1 MNTTFMA
8 PGFNIND
15 RTALLNNTFGGQ
27 STPTWWEAPLAVY
40 SDGRGSDGFVQN
52 EFPAGDGQKYQVY
65 ADVYVG
71 RQAFYNALQY
81 AQSTKKF
88 DYALVGNSCVQIAN
102 NIYLIALG
110 GQQRPFVGD
119 LFPLSQR
126 QLDLPI
132 WYSVDPGKILSA
144 TLAGSM
150 QAGVS
155 IIDEGMWDFVGAM
168 MGPIGPLADSRCFVA
183 GTRILMA
190 SGALAPIETIRPG
203 DFVLAF
209 DESRDGGRGELEPK
223 RVTRLFENVA
233 ESLIQLSNGLVV
245 TPGHQF
251 LTSTGGFCSIE
262 QILATNQRVVDSSG
276 TDFYVSGKAISYSAD
291 THHWFPSA
299 EVLAVQ
305 SSGAL
310 ALQPSWRRGW
320 KTFNFEVEGL
330 HTYVAEGVR
339 VHNASLSAGTLEDV
353 RQMTGPGYDAVIT
366 ARQHVDPL
374 LLNEFD
380 RIQDNTYKRDTA
392 VFNQGSTSEIYSQQ
406 EKFFRTDLLKQ
417 LYLNDGSGNK
427 MWAFV
432 YRDAAGNVVVKD
444 PDTGKRIDPSLVN
457 GIPAQLAQVHSSS
470 YKDVSDGS
478 GDRVQLA
485 SGSHAS
491 VGQKWT
497 STNGY
502 TYQVQPDGSIKNLDT
517 GRTSSPATNGSG
529 SGSGGSGG
537 GGGNPFYPQSMNNDP
552 RWADY
557 IASNPSGRPVLL
569 DLDGDGVEITQVSS
583 SNVFFDM
590 SGDGKQ
596 HRTAWAGVGDGVL
609 VRDSGNDG
617 VIDRQNEIDF
627 TQWDPTAESD
637 MQALLNVF
645 DTNKNGK
652 LDAGDAEWALFK
664 VLVTNSDGTTTLRTL
679 DELGITSINLV
690 TNNQE
695 VTLPDGSKISGT
707 TTYTKSDGST
717 GIAAD
722 AKLTFEVGGHVVAQ
736 TVTRNGDGST
746 TLVNRAAN
754 GDGSLASETTT
765 ITNADGKTRT
775 VKFDTDGDG
784 VLDRVQTDVTVVGG
798 DGSVTR
804 TVQDYDGSATILARK
819 EVTLTSADGKTIT
832 VSRDV
837 DGSGNYDEVE
847 TRATGVDGGL
857 TLTATHLNAN
867 GSTKDE
873 RTTVTS
879 ADGLTKTVQVELT
892 GSGAINGTRT
902 ESTAVAGNGTRTET
916 VIEYAGSGTAS
927 GNMIGRAVTV
937 TTADGSSKTIS
948 SDLDGNATVD
958 LTSTS
963 QIIRNGDGSTTMS
976 ESRSN
981 GNGTLRDQTVTD
993 LSADGLSKT
1002 ERVDLDGNGTY
1013 DVTTTKVTTFGTDG
1027 STTEAITRKAANG
1040 GTLGKTVASWSA
1052 DGKTRSTSIDSDGD
1066 GALDR
1071 VETVAVVSGNSVTT
1085 GSVYSSSGG
1094 TMLSKSVTTTS
1105 ANGLSQTIQ
1114 VDANG
1119 DGSYDAT
1126 TTTTTVIN
1134 GDGSSTVT
1142 AISKNGDGSVQIG
1155 KTITTTSA
1163 NGLSVTTQSYLN
1175 SQISPFQTVN
1185 DVTVLN
1191 GNGSLT
1197 QTVTHFDGTSLTQ
1210 TGKTITNVSADRLT
1224 TTVSSYLSTNAS
1236 PESTVTTIVNADGSR
1251 IQTAASFSPN
1261 GTTLVGKSVT
1271 TISADGLTKT
1281 TILDANGD
1289 AVTDATEIS
1298 VKSLNA
1304 DGTTTV
1310 TTTLYQGSAT
1320 AGVNK
1325 VGQTIVSTS
1334 GNGLSATTQTDA
1346 NGDGTFDAKATSV
1359 TVLNADGS
1367 TTQTI
1372 TSFNGAGTIQTG
1384 RTVTTV
1390 SDDGLSKT
1398 VSTYLGTHTTADEV
1412 TTSTVALN
1420 ADGSKTET
1428 VSTFSGSGALK
1439 ARTVSTTSGNGLAA
1453 TIASDLDG
1461 NGVNDLVVGSTTNA
1475 DGSVT
1480 TISSTYNSAG
1490 VLVSRSTQTAA
1501 GNGLTTAVLTDLD
1514 GNGTTDSSRS
1524 GAIVLNVDGSKT
1536 QTVSSFNANGSLKE
1550 KTVVTTSADGLTI
1563 TTQWDK
1569 SGGGS
1574 FTGSRTEAT
1583 TVNANG
1589 STTRVVSNLNANGS
1603 LHDKTT
1609 IVTSADK
1616 QTVTTTKDIDGNG
1629 TVDQTIVQTINADGT
1644 MLTSSMDGA
1653 VQLASGRSYG
1663 GTRGVYET
1671 VSADGTSTTT
1681 QYDANGNG
1689 LAESQSTET
1698 LVLSTDG
1705 SRVETIAFSTLTGGS
1720 ASSANPAYTVTLKD
1734 KAVIT
1739 TSANGLSTT
1748 TQYDLTGSGSYG
1760 ESKTDV
1766 IVLSADGAQTKTT
1779 SNFAGAT
1786 LKSRY
1791 AVTESADGLS
1801 TTRQWDKA
1809 GTGSYTEASTDVLVR
1824 NANGST
1830 TETVTNTGAGG
1841 ALMSKV
1847 VTTTS
1852 ADGRTT
1858 TVQKD
1863 MDGNGTFEE
1872 SQTLSTTTL
1881 ADGSTA
1887 EVVSTYSSTGTLKD
1901 RVTVQTTGDKRTVTT
1916 TLDANGD
1923 GTVDRTESNTGL
1935 VDGSSTSIVT
1945 DWAVSGTKTGQ
1956 LISTISADGLLMS
1969 TTRDLDGD
1977 GIVDRTST
1985 RRLVE
1990 NADGS
1995 TSSILETYKVSEK
2008 AANGSVTVISP
2019 VLQNKVTT
2027 TVSADGRTTAIAV
2040 DVDGNGST
2048 DETSTTVSRING
2060 STATTV
2066 TDNTA
2071 ARGIPSSVGDVV
2083 WVSAVNGSSTA
2094 ASTTITVSADGNTR
2108 TVEAD
2113 YDGNGTK
2120 EHTETWVTRI
2130 DGSQVGTITDKNAKN
2145 KVVASATETIS
2156 ADGLTVRLA
2165 KDKDNDGD
2173 IDVVETS
2180 VVRVDGSKV
2189 KTITEYSGAT
2199 VTKQTVVT
2207 LSANGERAD
2216 YAVTGG
2222 SSQDTLYGGGGNDSL
2237 NGGAN
2242 ADSLVGGKGDDTY
2255 FVDNSSDKVYESGG
2269 EGTDTVYSSTS
2280 YQLSENIERLFLT
2293 GSGNFSGTGN
2303 SSNNWIVGNSGN
2315 NQLSGGGGDDSL
2327 VGGAGSD
2334 VLSGDNGTDTADYST
2349 SASAVTVSMEKA
2361 GKKSGVQTS
2370 VNENGSADTLASIE
2384 KLIGSA
2390 FDDRLLG
2397 SHVSGGAG
2405 NDIIDGMSGNDTLF
2419 GDGGDDLIDGKTG
2432 SDTMAGG
2439 AGNDRFLVDVSGD
2452 VVTELADGGND
2463 TVITALGYTLG
2474 ANVENLT
2481 LTGTAAVNGTGN
2493 ALNNVLVGNSAN
2505 NILTGGAG
2513 NDIFNGLEGT
2523 DTLIGGLGDD
2533 LYILEAGSPD
2543 TITEAAGEGTDTVQA
2558 GMTYT
2563 LGSNLENLILSGTA
2577 AINGTG
2583 NTLDNALLGNAAANV
2598 LTGGSGNDVLD
2609 GGAGADTLIGGIGN
2623 DAYVIDNASDVIQE
2637 NSGEGTDTVYT
2648 ALDAYTLGNHLEQL
2662 VLQGSAALSA
2672 TGNSLDNYMLGNAA
2686 ANALTSGAGND
2697 ILDGGAGAD
2706 TLTGGT
2712 GDDVYYVDT
2721 GSDLVVEL
2729 ASEGTDLVVSS
2740 AAGYLLAANVENLTL
2755 TGAAANGTGNALNN
2769 TITGN
2774 AGANVL
2780 DGGAGADSLIGGAGN
2795 DTYVVDNA
2803 GDTVTETA
2811 SNGSDTVLS
2820 AVSFVLGTNVEHLTL
2835 TGAGAVNA
2843 TGNTL
2848 NNTLIGNAGA
2858 NTLDGGAGADT
2869 MTGGA
2874 GDDVYVVDQ
2883 ADDVVVELGSQG
2895 SDTVRSAI
2903 SYSLGQNVEHLVLT
2917 GSSAISGLGNALAN
2931 SMTGNSAANT
2941 LDGGV
2946 GADTLIG
2953 GAGDDTYVVDNA
2965 GDVVTEAASEGTD
2978 TVQARVSHTL
2988 AANVENLVLVG
2999 NAASSG
3005 TGNSAANVLTGN
3017 SAANSLNGAGGNDTL
3032 NGAGGNDTLT
3042 GGTGND
3048 SYVYARGGGN
3058 DVVIEGA
3065 GEGTS
3070 DELVLSG
3077 ISSGAISFT
3086 RNGFDILV
3094 TIAPSA
3100 VGAGDG
3106 GTIVLKDQ
3114 LRTGEYGVETVTNG
3128 AGASWT
3134 KAQLVGMFEAPSI
3147 TSSGGG
3153 ATASIE
3159 LPENNTGVVTVTA
3172 TDSGTVTYSIVGGA
3186 DAAKFTINS
3195 TTGALSFV
3203 SAPDFDVPGDT
3214 NADNIYIVTVQ
3225 ASDGTL
3231 TDTQTISVK
3240 VGDANDAPIIASGG
3254 GGATASISVSEG
3266 ATAVTTVVATDS
3278 DVGAVVTYSITGGAD
3293 AAKFVI
3299 DAHTGVLSFVAAP
3312 NFEAPGDVGANNVY
3326 DVVVTAADGWLTDS
3340 QAIAVSVGNAN
3351 EAPTISSGSG
3361 ADEAAVSLTE
3371 GTSAV
3376 TTVTATDVDAGTTL
3390 TFDIAGGADAGKF
3403 TINATTGALSFVAA
3417 PDYDQP
3423 ADADG
3428 NNVYDVIIR
3437 VSDGTLSDT
3446 QIISVTVGNQNEA
3459 PTILSNGGGATASI
3473 AIDELS
3479 SAVTTVAAGDPD
3491 AGTSI
3496 VYSIVGGADATK
3508 FSIDPTTGQLSF
3520 KSAPDFDHPTDV
3532 GANNVYNVTVQASD
3546 GSLTDTQAIA
3556 VTINNLDRTIVGT
3569 AGVDELVSGRGDDL
3583 LEGGL
3588 ENDTYRYTRGDGDD
3602 VIDEGQGGGR
3612 GDVLRVAGVNG
3623 FTQTYLV
3630 AVGADLHIQIAE
3642 SVTGA
3647 GDGSTIVV
3655 KNQFRTDGEWGV
3667 ETIIDGDGNI
3677 WTKEA
3682 LVTFMFGAGG
3692 PGQTGTSGNNTLT
3705 GSVLSET
3712 FYGLGG
3718 NDQISAGEGDDILI
3732 GGAGADVLNGG
3743 LGWDIASYV
3752 TAAAGVN
3759 LDMRNA
3765 SSTWSGDATSD
3776 TLTSIEQIIGTTFAD
3791 NIVVNVDGMS
3801 VLGGAGN
3808 DYLETVGDGSYLDGE
3823 DGDDQLAGDRGVDIL
3838 IGGNGA
3844 DLIYGYGGGD
3854 RIFGGDGI
3862 DTILSGDGSDVIFAG
3877 AGDDAVAG
3885 EADDDAIFG
3894 EEGDDSLQGG
3904 DGDDAIQGDDGN
3916 DWIDGELGADW
3927 VSGGLGD
3934 DNLNGGDGDD
3944 YLVGGA
3950 GADQLNGG
3958 DGFDIAG
3965 YENAEA
3971 GISLNTN
3978 LAAST
3983 YTGDALGD
3991 TFSSIEF
3998 FWGSA
4003 YADSIT
4009 VGYNGIEI
4017 WGGSG
4022 DDTITVTGVG
4032 SKLRGDDGADLI
4044 TGGSGIDEILG
4055 GEGNDTINGAGG
4067 DDALSGEEGDDI
4079 LTGGAGAD
4087 WLHGSEGNDTL
4098 NGGDDNDYLMGGAGA
4113 DALNGGA
4120 GTDSVSYFWSEA
4132 GVSFDTAAAA
4142 STYGGDALGDTFADL
4157 EIFIGSDFGDAITVH
4172 FNGTTIHAEAGDDVV
4187 TVTGVGSLVH
4197 GDGGDDIIT
4206 GGTGIDTIFGDAGDD
4221 TIHAGDGADSLQ
4233 GDAGNDEIHAGAGDD
4248 WAGGDDGDDI
4258 LYGDDGVDYLSGGL
4272 GADSLFGGAGND
4284 RFTYGSTTESV
4295 AGAMD
4300 RIEDFTTGDRV
4311 RLIDI
4316 DANEGVSGDQAFVL
4330 DTNSSFSA
4338 GEIRQTVVGGDLLLE
4353 MNVDGDVTPEM
4364 SILIVGRTT
4373 VLANGDFLF

>member
-1 MNTTFMA
+1 MA
-8 PGFNIND
+8 NQGAF
-15 RTALLNNTFGGQ
+15 L
-27 STPTWWEAPLAVY
+27 
-40 SDGRGSDGFVQN
+40 
-52 EFPAGDGQKYQVY
+52 KYQV
-65 ADVYVG
+65 
-71 RQAFYNALQY
+71 N
-81 AQSTKKF
+81 
-88 DYALVGNSCVQIAN
+88 
-102 NIYLIALG
+102 
-110 GQQRPFVGD
+110 
-119 LFPLSQR
+119 
-126 QLDLPI
+126 
-132 WYSVDPGKILSA
+132 
-144 TLAGSM
+144 GS
-150 QAGVS
+150 
-155 IIDEGMWDFVGAM
+155 
-168 MGPIGPLADSRCFVA
+168 GPLVK
-183 GTRILMA
+183 LA
-190 SGALAPIETIRPG
+190 SGSVAAVGTKFATGDGYEAIVNPNGSVTNLKTGYTSAPGSAYKE
-203 DFVLAF
+203 
-209 DESRDGGRGELEPK
+209 EYKQQSDGSFK
-223 RVTRLFENVA
+223 
-233 ESLIQLSNGLVV
+233 
-245 TPGHQF
+245 
-251 LTSTGGFCSIE
+251 
-262 QILATNQRVVDSSG
+262 DSSG
-276 TDFYVSGKAISYSAD
+276 TYYPPTNTVSASTG
-291 THHWFPSA
+291 
-299 EVLAVQ
+299 
-305 SSGAL
+305 
-310 ALQPSWRRGW
+310 QPLYKQTVS
-320 KTFNFEVEGL
+320 
-330 HTYVAEGVR
+330 TYN
-339 VHNASLSAGTLEDV
+339 H
-353 RQMTGPGYDAVIT
+353 
-366 ARQHVDPL
+366 
-374 LLNEFD
+374 
-380 RIQDNTYKRDTA
+380 
-392 VFNQGSTSEIYSQQ
+392 
-406 EKFFRTDLLKQ
+406 
-417 LYLNDGSGNK
+417 
-427 MWAFV
+427 
-432 YRDAAGNVVVKD
+432 
-444 PDTGKRIDPSLVN
+444 DTGKFEQKTVYKSTP
-457 GIPAQLAQVHSSS
+457 PSSS
-470 YKDVSDGS
+470 
-478 GDRVQLA
+478 
-485 SGSHAS
+485 
-491 VGQKWT
+491 
-497 STNGY
+497 
-502 TYQVQPDGSIKNLDT
+502 
-517 GRTSSPATNGSG
+517 SSS
-529 SGSGGSGG
+529 SGGSSSGG
-537 GGGNPFYPQSMNNDP
+537 S
-552 RWADY
+552 
-557 IASNPSGRPVLL
+557 SSSGSSSSSSSKSSPILI
-569 DLDGDGVEITQVSS
+569 DLDGDGIEIDQLTA
-583 SNVFFDM
+583 SNFFYDVA
-590 SGDGKQ
+590 GDGLQ
-596 HRTAWAGVGDGVL
+596 HRTAWAGAGDGVL

-617 VIDRQNEIDF
+617 VINLRNEIDF
-627 TQWDPTAESD
+627 TQWDPTAEGD

-664 VLVTNSDGTTTLRTL
+664 VLVTNPDGTTTLKTL
-679 DELGITSINLV
+679 AELGITSINLV
-690 TNNQE
+690 SNNQE
-695 VTLPDGSKISGT
+695 VNYADGSKISGT
-707 TTYTKSDGST
+707 AGYTKADGST
-717 GIAAD
+717 GIVAD
-722 AKLTFEVGGHVVAQ
+722 ATLSYDPNGYVVGN
-736 TVTRNGDGST
+736 TVTHNGDGST
-746 TLVNRAAN
+746 TVVNRAVRP
-754 GDGSLASETTT
+754 DGSVAHQTTT
-765 ITNADGKTRT
+765 VTSADGKSKTLT
-775 VKFDTDGDG
+775 FDTDGDG
-784 VLDRVQTDVTVVGG
+784 VPERKQTDVTVVNG
-798 DGSVTR
+798 DGSITR
-804 TVQDYDGSATILARK
+804 TVQDYDGSGAILARK
-819 EVTLTSADGKTIT
+819 EMTVTSADGKTVT

-837 DGSGNYDEVE
+837 DGSGNYDQVE
-847 TRATGVDGGL
+847 SRVTAVDGSLSL
-857 TLTATHLNAN
+857 TITNLHPN
-867 GSTKDE
+867 GTTKNE
-873 RTTVTS
+873 QTVVTS
-879 ADGLTKTVQVELT
+879 ADGLTKTTQIELT
-892 GSGAINGTRT
+892 GSGAINATRT
-902 ESTAVAGNGTRTET
+902 ETTSVAGNGTRTET
-916 VIEYAGSGTAS
+916 VTDYAGNGTSGAH
-927 GNMIGRAVTV
+927 MVARQVTV
-937 TTADGSSKTIS
+937 ASADGSNKSV
-948 SDLDGNATVD
+948 A
-958 LTSTS
+958 
-963 QIIRNGDGSTTMS
+963 
-976 ESRSN
+976 
-981 GNGTLRDQTVTD
+981 
-993 LSADGLSKT
+993 A
-1002 ERVDLDGNGTY
+1002 DLDGNGTTDLTDTSTIVRNGDDSTTMTERRTNGDGSVRQSTVTDLSVDGLSETVRV
-1013 DVTTTKVTTFGTDG
+1013 DVNGDGSYELTTTDLTLFGVDG
-1027 STTEAITRKAANG
+1027 STTKTVTSRAANG
-1040 GTLGKTVASWSA
+1040 TLLDRAVATWSA
-1052 DGKTRSTSIDSDGD
+1052 DGKTRSTSIDTDGD
-1066 GALDR
+1066 GAFDR
-1071 VETVAVVSGNSVTT
+1071 IETVAVVSGNSVNTASIYAPN
-1085 GSVYSSSGG
+1085 GS
-1094 TMLSKSVTTTS
+1094 TLLSKAVTTTS
-1105 ANGLSQTIQ
+1105 ADGLSKTTQ

-1119 DGSYDAT
+1119 DGAYDAT
-1126 TTTTTVIN
+1126 STSTTVVN
-1134 GDGSSTVT
+1134 GDGSSTITTIV
-1142 AISKNGDGSVQIG
+1142 KNGAGTIQVG
-1155 KTITTTSA
+1155 KTVVTTSA
-1163 NGLSVTTQSYLN
+1163 DGLSTTAQSYLN
-1175 SQISPFQTVN
+1175 AQTSPYKTVT
-1185 DVTVLN
+1185 DVTVKN
-1191 GNGSLT
+1191 PNSSLT
-1197 QTVTHFDGTSLTQ
+1197 QTVTVLEGTSQVQ
-1210 TGKTITNVSADRLT
+1210 TGKVITNVSADRLT
-1224 TTVSSYLSTNAS
+1224 TTVSSYVGTNAS
-1236 PESTVTTIVNADGSR
+1236 PQDVVTSVTSADGSKV
-1251 IQTAASFSPN
+1251 QTSSNYSPN
-1261 GTTLVGKSVT
+1261 GATLLGRT
-1271 TISADGLTKT
+1271 TISTSSDGLTQTKVV
-1281 TILDANGD
+1281 DANGNGNG
-1289 AVTDATEIS
+1289 VTDATE
-1298 VKSLNA
+1298 VTAKALNT
-1304 DGTTTV
+1304 DGTTTL
-1310 TTTLYQGSAT
+1310 TTTAYQGSGT
-1320 AGVNK
+1320 AGANK
-1325 VGQTIVSTS
+1325 VGQTVVTTS
-1334 GNGLSATTQTDA
+1334 GNGLAISKQVDA
-1346 NGDGTFDAKATSV
+1346 NGDGTFDAKATES

-1367 TTQTI
+1367 RTQT
-1372 TSFNGAGTIQTG
+1372 TANYNGAGTVQTG
-1384 RTVTTV
+1384 KSVTTV

-1398 VSTYLGTHTTADEV
+1398 VSTYLGSHTTADVV
-1412 TTSTVALN
+1412 TTSTTTLN
-1420 ADGSKTET
+1420 PDGSKSDT
-1428 VSTFSGSGALK
+1428 VSTYSASSALVG
-1439 ARTVSTTSGNGLAA
+1439 RTIATTSGNGLSA
-1453 TIASDLDG
+1453 TVASDLDG
-1461 NGVNDLVVGSTTNA
+1461 NGVNDLVVSSSTNA
-1475 DGSVT
+1475 NGSVT
-1480 TISSTYNSAG
+1480 TVSSTYGATG
-1490 VLVSRSTQTAA
+1490 ALASRSTQTVSSD
-1501 GNGLTTAVLTDLD
+1501 GLSKSVSTDLD
-1514 GNGTTDSSRS
+1514 GNGTADLSQTI
-1524 GAIVLNVDGSKT
+1524 ATVLNADGSKT
-1536 QTVSSFNANGSLKE
+1536 QTISNFLASGALKD
-1550 KTVVTTSADGLTI
+1550 KTVITTSADGLST

-1569 SGGGS
+1569 TGGGS
-1574 FTGSRTEAT
+1574 FTGSQTDVIT
-1583 TVNANG
+1583 INADG
-1589 STTRVVSNLNANGS
+1589 SATRVVSVFNANGS
-1603 LHDKTT
+1603 LHDRTT

-1616 QTVTTTKDIDGNG
+1616 LTVTTTEDVDGNSS
-1629 TVDQTIVQTINADGT
+1629 VDHTFVQVRNADGT
-1644 MLTSSMDGA
+1644 LSISSMDGA
-1653 VQLASGRSYG
+1653 VQSASGRLYG
-1663 GTRGVYET
+1663 NAKGEYQTQ
-1671 VSADGTSTTT
+1671 SADGLSTTIR
-1681 QYDANGNG
+1681 YDANGNG
-1689 LAESQSTET
+1689 LAESQVTDTVT
-1698 LVLSTDG
+1698 LNTDG
-1705 SRVETIAFSTLTGGS
+1705 SKVETISYSNLSGGT
-1720 ASSANPAYTVTLKD
+1720 ASSANPVYTETLKE
-1734 KAVIT
+1734 KAVVT

-1748 TQYDLTGSGSYG
+1748 SQYDLTGSGTYG

-1766 IVLSADGAQTKTT
+1766 TVLNADGSTTQTT
-1779 SNFAGAT
+1779 STFAGAT

-1791 AVTESADGLS
+1791 ALTESADGLS
-1801 TTRQWDKA
+1801 TTAQWDRA
-1809 GTGSYTEASTDVLVR
+1809 GTGTYTETSTKVLVK

-1830 TETVTNTGAGG
+1830 TETVTSTGAGG
-1841 ALMSKV
+1841 ALVSKI

-1858 TVQKD
+1858 TIQKD
-1863 MDGNGTFEE
+1863 MDGNAAYEE
-1872 SQTLSTTTL
+1872 SQTVTTSTA
-1881 ADGSTA
+1881 ADGSTTA
-1887 EVVSTYSSTGTLKD
+1887 VTSTYNGSGGLINRS
-1901 RVTVQTTGDKRTVTT
+1901 TVQVSADRRTVTST
-1916 TLDANGD
+1916 RDADGN
-1923 GTVDRTESNTGL
+1923 GTVDQTEVNTTL
-1935 VDGSSTSIVT
+1935 VDGSSSKVVT
-1945 DWAVSGTKTGQ
+1945 DWAANGSKTG
-1956 LISTISADGLLMS
+1956 LLTSTTSADGLLVS
-1969 TTRDLDGD
+1969 SSRDLDGD
-1977 GIVDRTST
+1977 GIIDRTYT
-1985 RRLVE
+1985 RKQVN

-1995 TSSILETYKVSEK
+1995 TSSTLETFKVSEK
-2008 AANGSVTVISP
+2008 AANGTVTVISP
-2019 VLQNKVTT
+2019 TLTQKTIT
-2027 TVSADGRTTAIAV
+2027 TVSADGRTTIV
-2040 DVDGNGST
+2040 NTDVDGSGGM
-2048 DETSTTVSRING
+2048 DETITTNTKING
-2060 STATTV
+2060 SAVTTT
-2066 TDNTA
+2066 TDDA
-2071 ARGIPSSVGDVV
+2071 DARKLGAGPGDVA
-2083 WVSAVNGSSTA
+2083 WVSALNGAGTA
-2094 ASTTITVSADGNTR
+2094 ASTTTTISADGNTR

-2113 YDGNGTK
+2113 YDGNGSK

-2145 KVVASATETIS
+2145 KVVASATETVS
-2156 ADGLTVRLA
+2156 ADGLTVRLS

-2180 VVRVDGSKV
+2180 VIRVDGSKV
-2189 KTITEYSGAT
+2189 KTITEYNGAT
-2199 VTKQTVVT
+2199 VTKQTVITV
-2207 LSANGERAD
+2207 SANGERAD
-2216 YAVTGG
+2216 YAITGG
-2222 SSQDTLYGGGGNDSL
+2222 NSQDTLYGGGGNDSL
-2237 NGGAN
+2237 NGGGSN
-2242 ADSLVGGKGDDTY
+2242 DQLVGGKGDDTY
-2255 FVDNSSDKVYESGG
+2255 YVDNANDQVYESAN
-2269 EGTDTVYSSTS
+2269 EGTDTVYSSTNF
-2280 YQLSENIERLFLT
+2280 QLSENIENLFLT
-2293 GSGNFSGTGN
+2293 GSGHISGTGN
-2303 SSNNWIVGNSGN
+2303 SSNNWIVGNTGN
-2315 NQLSGGGGDDSL
+2315 NQLSGGGGDDTL

-2334 VLSGDNGTDTADYST
+2334 VLSGDNGTDTANYST

-2419 GDGGDDLIDGKTG
+2419 GDSGDDLIDGKAG

-2439 AGNDRFLVDVSGD
+2439 TGNDRFLVDVSGD

-2493 ALNNVLVGNSAN
+2493 TLNNVLVGNSAN

-2513 NDIFNGLEGT
+2513 NDIFNGLDGT

-2533 LYILEAGSPD
+2533 LYILETGSPD
-2543 TITEAAGEGTDTVQA
+2543 TITEAAAEGTDTVQA

-2583 NTLDNALLGNAAANV
+2583 NTLDNALLGNTAANV

-2623 DAYVIDNASDVIQE
+2623 DAYVIDNAGDVIQE
-2637 NSGEGTDTVYT
+2637 NSGEGADTVYT
-2648 ALDAYTLGNHLEQL
+2648 ALDAYTLGSHLEQL

-2672 TGNSLDNYMLGNAA
+2672 TGNSLDNYMLGNVA

-2697 ILDGGAGAD
+2697 TLDGGAGAD

-2755 TGAAANGTGNALNN
+2755 IGTAGNGTGNSLNN
-2769 TITGN
+2769 IITGN

-2780 DGGAGADSLIGGAGN
+2780 DGGTGADSLIGGAGN

-2811 SNGSDTVLS
+2811 SNGTDTVLS
-2820 AVSFVLGTNVEHLTL
+2820 AVSFVLGANVEHLTL
-2835 TGAGAVNA
+2835 TGSGAVNA

-2874 GDDVYVVDQ
+2874 GDDIYVVDQ

-2895 SDTVRSAI
+2895 SDTARSAI

-3134 KAQLVGMFEAPSI
+3134 KAQLVGVFEAPSI

-3743 LGWDIASYV
+3743 LGWDIASYI

-3776 TLTSIEQIIGTTFAD
+3776 TLTSIEQIIGTAFAD

-4032 SKLRGDDGADLI
+4032 SKLRGDDGADVI
-4044 TGGSGIDEILG
+4044 TGGSGVDEILG
-4055 GEGNDTINGAGG
+4055 GEGNDTIGGAGG

-4206 GGTGIDTIFGDAGDD
+4206 GGTGIDTIFGDDGDD

-4233 GDAGNDEIHAGAGDD
+4233 GSAGNDEIHAGAGDD

-4295 AGAMD
+4295 VGAMD

-4338 GEIRQTVVGGDLLLE
+4338 GEIRQTVIGGDLLLE